1 MNVGDWAEI
10 GQLTLDP
17 LSGWTAGQCQRQK
30 QTGNKSGQGINVTN
44 KAQLAVDP
52 LDLKKYFQNYFIN

>member
-10 GQLTLDP
+10 GQWTLDP

-30 QTGNKSGQGINVTN
+30 QTGNKSGHGINVTN
-44 KAQLAVDP
+44 KAHLQL
-52 LDLKKYFQNYFIN
+52 LKKYFQKAKYFIN

>member
-10 GQLTLDP
+10 VNWTLDP
-17 LSGWTAGQCQRQK
+17 WCGWTGGQCQRQK

-44 KAQLAVDP
+44 KAQLWT
-52 LDLKKYFQNYFIN
+52 